1 MILLDTHILVWLQRE
16 PTKLSRAASAA
27 IRRNDRPA
35 GIAISAMSVV
45 ELGALLSKGRLR
57 AYDTIESTIRNLL
70 TGVVILPVTTE
81 VAIYTT
87 SFSPEFSSDP
97 ADRIIA
103 ATARSEDLPLVTADR
118 RILDCPVIRTIW

>member
-27 IRRNDRPA
+27 IRRNDSPA

-57 AYDTIESTIRNLL
+57 VYDTIESTIRRF
-70 TGVVILPVTTE
+70 TDWGGDP
-81 VAIYTT
+81 T
-87 SFSPEFSSDP
+87 SYN
-97 ADRIIA
+97 
-103 ATARSEDLPLVTADR
+103 
-118 RILDCPVIRTIW
+118 